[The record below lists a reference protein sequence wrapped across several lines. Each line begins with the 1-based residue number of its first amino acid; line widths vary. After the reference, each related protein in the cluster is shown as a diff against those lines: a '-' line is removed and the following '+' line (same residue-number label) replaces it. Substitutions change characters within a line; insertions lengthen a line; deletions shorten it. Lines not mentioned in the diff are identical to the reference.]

1 MGEVSRVL
9 TFDVGRHFIRH
20 ALFEDG
26 EMGRIGSIVTPVES
40 ARDFYRALAEVA
52 NAQAAKT
59 SVDGI
64 AISFPGFID
73 TARRRAITAGP
84 LPQLYKR
91 SVADELKEYLDTPV
105 EVWMENDANCA
116 ALAEHFSGNARS
128 LDDFVLMTIDTG
140 VGGAIFLDGHI
151 QRGRDWRAGEFGMMV
166 VNYENGAFRNLHDYA
181 SMTAL
186 AQMYA
191 DETGVSPATVVPGA
205 LLRHLDDPQIR
216 AVAERWADWIALG
229 IFNIVS
235 AVDPQC
241 LLLGGA
247 ISREVTLLPLVRE
260 ALDRNPNWKDF
271 RTPIKRCRHSGN
283 AGLIGAYCA
292 FVEEVAVGEVAP
304 RA

>member
-1 MGEVSRVL
+1 MGESARVL
-9 TFDVGRHFIRH
+9 AFDVGRHFIRH
-20 ALFEDG
+20 TVFEG
-26 EMGRIGSIVTPVES
+26 SAEPGRIGSIVTSVDSAES
-40 ARDFYRALAEVA
+40 FYRAVAEVA
-52 NAQAAKT
+52 NAQAAET
-59 SVDGI
+59 PLDGVPF
-64 AISFPGFID
+64 SFPGFVD
-73 TARRRAITAGP
+73 TRRRRAVTAGP
-84 LPQLYKR
+84 LPSLYKR
-91 SVADELKEYLDTPV
+91 PLAEEFAERLDAEVPV
-105 EVWMENDANCA
+105 WIENDANCA
-116 ALAEHFSGNARS
+116 ALAERFSGNARN

-191 DETGVSPATVVPGA
+191 DETGSSPAAVVPGA

-216 AVAERWADWIALG
+216 AVAERWADWVALG

-260 ALDRNPNWKDF
+260 ALERNPNWKDF

-292 FVEEVAVGEVAP
+292 FMEEVA